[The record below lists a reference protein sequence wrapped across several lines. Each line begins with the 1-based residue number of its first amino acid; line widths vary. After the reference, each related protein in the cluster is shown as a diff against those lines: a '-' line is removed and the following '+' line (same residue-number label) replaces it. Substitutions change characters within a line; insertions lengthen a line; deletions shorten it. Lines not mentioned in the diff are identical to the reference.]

1 MKMHHSKSNRSL
13 AGILCMWCVALI
25 LVMKCSATEA
35 ADVIAVRGKQIHTV
49 SGKVIENGVVVCVD
63 GKIATIGDAG
73 SVAIPEGA
81 VVRDAEVVL
90 PGLIDVRTCVGLSGI
105 LNVDHDSDHLE
116 SSSPLQPELRAI
128 DAYNPRE
135 ELVEY
140 LRSFGVTTVH
150 TGHAPGELISGQTLI
165 AKTTGNSVEAAVVV
179 DGRAVCATLAESSQK
194 SGKQSPGTRGKQ
206 MAMLRALM
214 LEAIEHRSKLAKSPS
229 NGGGNKNEEK
239 NTGDENDQGGKSGDA
254 AAIARNLKLEAI
266 VDVLDGKKSL
276 LITADRAQDIASALR
291 LADEFKISIWLD
303 SAAEAHAMLPQI
315 AAARVPVLLHPSM
328 ARASGEKENITF
340 RNAALLKKHNIP
352 FAIQGGYE
360 PYVPKARV
368 VLFEAAIA
376 AAHELTKEAAIEAIT
391 LAPAKILGIHDRV
404 GSIEVGKD
412 ADLALYDGDPLEYT
426 SHCVGVVVNG
436 KLFPGESRD

>member
-1 MKMHHSKSNRSL
+1 MNIFKLSRWL
-13 AGILCMWCVALI
+13 GVGAPTWCFALM
-25 LVMKCSATEA
+25 LGLDVSATYA
-35 ADVIAVRGKQIHTV
+35 ADVIAIRGKQIHTV
-49 SGKVIENGVVVCVD
+49 SGKVIENGIVVCVD

-179 DGRAVCATLAESSQK
+179 DGRAICATLAESSQK

-206 MAMLRALM
+206 MAMLRTLV
-214 LEAIEHRSKLAKSPS
+214 LEAIEYRSKLAKSPS
-229 NGGGNKNEEK
+229 KEDGK
-239 NTGDENDQGGKSGDA
+239 NTGDEKDQDGKAADA
-254 AAIARNLKLEAI
+254 AVVVRNLKLEAI
-266 VDVLDGKKSL
+266 VDVLEGKKAL

-315 AAARVPVLLHPSM
+315 AAAKVPVLLHPSM

-376 AAHELTKEAAIEAIT
+376 AAHELSKEAAIEAIT
-391 LAPAKILGIHDRV
+391 LSPAKILGIQDKV